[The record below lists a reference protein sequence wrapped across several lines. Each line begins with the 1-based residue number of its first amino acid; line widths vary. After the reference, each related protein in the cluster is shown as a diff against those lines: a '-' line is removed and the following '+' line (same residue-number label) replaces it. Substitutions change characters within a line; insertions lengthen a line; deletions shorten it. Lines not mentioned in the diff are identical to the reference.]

1 MNMKP
6 STTIAF
12 GALLLTVAIA
22 PGASAQSPAC
32 QSAQFSDSVLQR
44 FPRAREACL
53 DVITR
58 NGEQY
63 AVFKADLLR
72 VSGTTARIRAKLPG
86 GARAPAQSIR
96 FDPQR
101 RVLVN
106 GKPLH
111 PSQLAVGQE
120 LTAYVKVTEPA
131 ATLATADDGAL
142 TTQPLED
149 AEPER
154 VASAEMPG
162 TASPLPLFG
171 AGGSLLLAIGAAL
184 AFWRNRAR
192 FSG

>member
-1 MNMKP
+1 MK
-6 STTIAF
+6 SMMTIAF
-12 GALLLTVAIA
+12 GALFLTAIA
-22 PGASAQSPAC
+22 SAASAQSSAC
-32 QSAQFSDSVLQR
+32 RTVEFSERVLER
-44 FPRAREACL
+44 FPHAREACL

-72 VSGTTARIRAKLPG
+72 VSRNTARIRAKLPSG
-86 GARAPAQSIR
+86 ERAPAQSIR

-111 PSQLAVGQE
+111 PKELAVGQE

-131 ATLATADDGAL
+131 ATLAPADEEAL
-142 TTQPLED
+142 ATHPLE
-149 AEPER
+149 EVETER
-154 VASAEMPG
+154 VASAEMPA

-171 AGGSLLLAIGAAL
+171 TGGALLLFIGAAL
-184 AFWRNRAR
+184 ALLRRHMTF
-192 FSG
+192 GV